1 MGDHSWALR
10 EGTRVPVRSWEPT
23 ALVLGSLYHVV
34 GPAAGDRWDEGSI
47 VEEGMDFIR
56 QAQLRQGPEK

>member
-1 MGDHSWALR
+1 M
-10 EGTRVPVRSWEPT
+10 PVRSWEPT